1 MNKRCVMLGL
11 LTAVLAQG
19 ATASAKA
26 DALELV
32 IPTKAGVSPPNA
44 IAEIKVDGESQDGPY
59 DSVTNK
65 TLDYIFSARG
75 DWHKKNIGDPSFWVV
90 LEGGVDDGAGG
101 VVSKTWKNYAL
112 SRPYVDPRSTE
123 IENIRVSPVALCNAK
138 LKAASGAARQAFL
151 KKGVTFLHKDAYEMS
166 GKVTTEVSDIIHF
179 SKMVYDY
186 ETIDVPVKI
195 TCMALDR
202 PRPHTQ
208 STTKPAPQPTG
219 KKMKPTISAVELRVE
234 PAQVEQMGKFLCP
247 TQLKLY
253 GRVETIRAFTGKSIF
268 VGPHYLSAISEIDM
282 AKAGNRN
289 MVGTYQMDW
298 QQMGG
303 LTIAPNTEPKKQ
315 TLSFKF
321 NVSNKDGKV
330 LESATKS
337 VEVSCRKIKVA
348 APVAGDGMTIAPAN

>member
-19 ATASAKA
+19 AAASAKA

-123 IENIRVSPVALCNAK
+123 IENIRVSPVALCNDK
-138 LKAASGAARQAFL
+138 LKAASGSARQAFL
-151 KKGVTFLHKDAYEMS
+151 KKGVTFLHKDAYEMN

-202 PRPHTQ
+202 PRPRTQ